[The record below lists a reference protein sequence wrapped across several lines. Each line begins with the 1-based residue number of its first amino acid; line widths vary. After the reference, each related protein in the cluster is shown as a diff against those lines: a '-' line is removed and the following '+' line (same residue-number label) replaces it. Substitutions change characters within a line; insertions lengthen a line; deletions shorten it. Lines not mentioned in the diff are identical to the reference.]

1 MSFIKSLSF
10 WYNCANPACKSAR
23 MATRLVCSGAY
34 LDGQRFCSP
43 DCLQT
48 GLDSHLS
55 ELIMRPMRATI
66 RRQHRIPLGLT
77 LVSRGDIDTATL
89 RAALLQQKKDPSRRL
104 GQILIQMSA
113 VSEGQVTNAV
123 ASQWSVPVFKL
134 NPDKVPPA
142 ALQIP
147 FYLMERYRM
156 IPVHFNKEGKRLHL
170 AFAQT
175 VDHSVLY
182 SIEKMLGVHTESCI
196 ADESVITRLI
206 SLAGQD
212 ERPAEYVL
220 KSMTQRE
227 LVSMLAG
234 YAIRLHAERVTAT
247 RCHDQIW
254 ARTVGKG
261 ETATHF
267 MFSAPETAENP
278 SSFEVE
284 RHAIS

>member
-1 MSFIKSLSF
+1 MSFLKSLSF
-10 WYNCANPACKSAR
+10 WHHCANPDCKSAR
-23 MATRLVCSGAY
+23 MSTRLVCSGAF

-43 DCLQT
+43 ECLQV
-48 GLDSHLS
+48 GLDINLA
-55 ELIMRPMRATI
+55 ELMTRPLRATV

-89 RAALLQQKKDPSRRL
+89 RSALQQQKQQPERRI
-104 GQILIQMSA
+104 GQILIEMKA
-113 VSEGQVTNAV
+113 VTESQVTGAV

-134 NPDKVPPA
+134 NPDKVPQS

-147 FYLMERYRM
+147 VYLMERYGM
-156 IPVHFNKEGKRLHL
+156 IPVHFNQEGKRLHL

-175 VDHSVLY
+175 VDHSILY

-196 ADESVITRLI
+196 ADETTVTRLI
-206 SLAGQD
+206 ALAAQI

-234 YAIRLHAERVTAT
+234 YAIRLRAERITAT

-254 ARTVGKG
+254 ARTVGKA
-261 ETATHF
+261 ESATHF
-267 MFSAPETAENP
+267 LFAAPETAEN
-278 SSFEVE
+278 SSPYEIE
-284 RHAIS
+284 RHVAR